1 MLAEASLTGFV
12 KTLLIIVLVI
22 WSLRILF
29 RWAAPYMLR
38 FFLNRVSRKM
48 QNEFQKAQ
56 EQYSQNAYG
65 QPSYGQATGSNNP
78 YKNNRD
84 TTSKNPKATKQVGEY
99 IDYEEV

>member
-1 MLAEASLTGFV
+1 
-12 KTLLIIVLVI
+12 
-22 WSLRILF
+22 
-29 RWAAPYMLR
+29 
-38 FFLNRVSRKM
+38 M